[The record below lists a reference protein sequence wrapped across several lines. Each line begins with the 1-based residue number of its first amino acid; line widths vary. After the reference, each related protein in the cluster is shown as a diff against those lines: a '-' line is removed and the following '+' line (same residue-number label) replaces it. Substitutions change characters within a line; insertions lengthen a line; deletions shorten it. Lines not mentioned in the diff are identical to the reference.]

1 MKSLKIAF
9 VTVMV
14 LLTSAFTS
22 KAAPAVLTTISNVRT
37 TPDNKLVIQPVQA
50 TGQLDV
56 VITTKDGKTVCR
68 KTVKGNDNAI
78 PLNKLQQGKYK
89 VNIKSANSQ
98 QSVNLVIL

>member
-1 MKSLKIAF
+1 
-9 VTVMV
+9 
-14 LLTSAFTS
+14 
-22 KAAPAVLTTISNVRT
+22 
-37 TPDNKLVIQPVQA
+37 
-50 TGQLDV
+50 

-98 QSVNLVIL
+98 QSVSLVIL